1 MIRVRPRA
9 VLLMMVCWMLV
20 VLSPIS
26 VHAQETEPRAR
37 EVGARDSSSISASA
51 VPPGPS
57 SRVEATLGLDRFLG
71 MVLRTNPEVQSIRL
85 EDDRAAAMLLDARG
99 GFDPRLASGY
109 EFKTQDEKDKLN
121 VLRSGLSL
129 PFNLP
134 MSPSLTLDYRRGLGS
149 SIDPSVS
156 TSEFGETRF
165 GVEFSPLQGLTTD
178 KRRATLSKARLEPRR
193 ADAVQATRRNLLL
206 LDATQAYLTWVQAS
220 QVLQVNRDLLD
231 LASRRQAFITRRAR
245 VGEEAAI
252 DSVEAELAAV
262 SRQGKVADATRK
274 AEQAATKLAVFLWE
288 QDGTPMEFDFEAPEP
303 EALADGPPPDDAR
316 SAPEAIATALDR
328 RPELREIDLKLRQ
341 TRIQQRLARAE
352 LRPDIKF
359 EAQAVSYDDTP
370 TNVSDV
376 KLGLKL
382 DQSLFFRGDRSAV
395 ETAEIETLQIDF
407 KRDLTERKVT
417 ADVEAALIG
426 IRQARR
432 RVDAAERR
440 VQLARRLQQ
449 AEQRRFELG
458 ESTLFLLNQRE
469 QAFAEARIERIEARI
484 EVRRAQAE
492 YRWATGTIADPYT
505 AVR

>member
-1 MIRVRPRA
+1 MLA
-9 VLLMMVCWMLV
+9 VS
-20 VLSPIS
+20 LSAS
-26 VHAQETEPRAR
+26 VHAQDAPRTM
-37 EVGARDSSSISASA
+37 DSPLRTASTASSDS
-51 VPPGPS
+51 PS
-57 SRVEATLGLDRFLG
+57 TGTATLGLDRFLG
-71 MVLRTNPEVQSIRL
+71 MVLRSNPEVQSIRL
-85 EDDRAAAMLLDARG
+85 EDNRAAAMLLDARG
-99 GFDPRLASGY
+99 GFDPHLDSGY
-109 EFKTQDEKDKLN
+109 EYKTQDDKDKLN

-134 MSPSLTLDYRRGLGS
+134 LSPSLTLDYRRGLGS

-165 GVEFSPLQGLTTD
+165 GIEFSPLQGLTTD
-178 KRRATLSKARLEPRR
+178 KRRAKLSKARLEPRR

-206 LDATQAYLTWVQAS
+206 LDATQAYLSWIQAS

-231 LASRRQAFITRRAR
+231 LASRRQAFVTRRAR

-288 QDGTPMEFDFEAPEP
+288 PDGTPMTFEFEAPDT
-303 EALADGPPPDDAR
+303 EALPNGPSSDDELR
-316 SAPEAIATALDR
+316 APEAIATALDR
-328 RPELREIDLKLRQ
+328 RPELTEIDLKLRQ

-352 LRPDIKF
+352 LRPDIKL

-395 ETAEIETLQIDF
+395 ETAEIETLQFDF
-407 KRDLTERKVT
+407 KRDLTERKIT

-449 AEQRRFELG
+449 AEQRRFDLG

-469 QAFAEARIERIEARI
+469 QALGEARIERIEARI
-484 EVRRAQAE
+484 EVRRARAE

-505 AVR
+505 AAR

>member
-1 MIRVRPRA
+1 MIRVRPCA
-9 VLLMMVCWMLV
+9 VLSIAVCWILV
-20 VLSPIS
+20 VSLPVA
-26 VHAQETEPRAR
+26 VHAQETRTQAMDSPGSSEPTDRSGR
-37 EVGARDSSSISASA
+37 SAQS
-51 VPPGPS
+51 
-57 SRVEATLGLDRFLG
+57 ATLALDRFLA
-71 MVLRTNPEVQSIRL
+71 MVLRSNPEVQSIQL

-109 EFKTQDEKDKLN
+109 EFKTKDDKDKLN

-134 MSPSLTLDYRRGLGS
+134 LSPSLTLDYRRGLGS

-156 TSEFGETRF
+156 TSDFGETRF
-165 GVEFSPLQGLTTD
+165 GIEFSPLQGITTD
-178 KRRATLSKARLEPRR
+178 KRRAKLRKARLEPRR

-206 LDATQAYLTWVQAS
+206 LDATQAYLTWTQAS

-231 LASRRQAFITRRAR
+231 LASRRQSLITRRAR

-288 QDGTPMEFDFEAPEP
+288 QDGTPMTFDFEAPETA
-303 EALADGPPPDDAR
+303 ELLSGPVLVEDSLR
-316 SAPEAIATALDR
+316 APEAIATALDR
-328 RPELREIDLKLRQ
+328 RPELQEIDLKLRQ

-352 LRPDIKF
+352 LRPDIKL

-370 TNVSDV
+370 ANISDV

-382 DQSLFFRGDRSAV
+382 DQSLFFRGNRSAV
-395 ETAEIETLQIDF
+395 ETAEIETLQIDL

-505 AVR
+505 TVR